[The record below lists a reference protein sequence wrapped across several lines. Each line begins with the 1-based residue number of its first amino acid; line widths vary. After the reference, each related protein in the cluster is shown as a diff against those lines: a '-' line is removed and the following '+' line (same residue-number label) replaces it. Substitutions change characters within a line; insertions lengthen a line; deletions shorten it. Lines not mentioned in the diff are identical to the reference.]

1 MKSAR
6 AGGAGAKLIGRT
18 LYVPRMSIEGASAF
32 AAAYRAFGVNG
43 QLLPPSDARSLE
55 FARQYTI
62 GEECYPEI
70 VTLGGFLKVIED
82 AKFEPSKTAFLLPT
96 ASGPCRF
103 GQYKPVLEK
112 VLAEKGLSEVLVIS
126 PTSANGYEGVGDQ
139 SGSLARLAWWAL
151 VCGDGLRKLLLQ
163 VRPYEKNAGETDRVH
178 EESLDT
184 LCEVI
189 ERRDLDMKA
198 KFETLAG
205 VMDQIG
211 KRFSVIPAD
220 YNKDKPLI
228 GVIGEIYCRLDDF
241 ANAELIRRVER
252 FGGETWLA
260 SITEWFWY
268 TNFMRKHDLK
278 IRGRAFSKAM
288 LGAVVRNKI
297 QRSDEHKLLAPLCG
311 RFEGYEDPESTE
323 QLVSPTAPYLPY
335 WGSLGEMVL
344 NVGGAIYV
352 HGKGADGVIDI
363 SPFTCMN
370 GIVSEAIYPR
380 LSRDHDGIPIR
391 SFYFDG
397 TEADYDRDVEIFLEL
412 AVTYKKRKRVA
423 RRYPAHFAP

>member
-1 MKSAR
+1 MNSAR

-43 QLLPPSDARSLE
+43 QLLPPSDARSLD

-82 AKFEPSKTAFLLPT
+82 GKFEPSKTAFLLPT

-103 GQYKPVLEK
+103 GQYRPVLEK
-112 VLAEKGLSEVLVIS
+112 VLAEKGLSEVLVVS
-126 PTSANGYEGVGDQ
+126 PTSANGYEGVGDH

-163 VRPYEKNAGETDRVH
+163 VRPYEKNVGETDRVH

-252 FGGETWLA
+252 FGGEALLA

-278 IRGRAFSKAM
+278 IHGRTFSKAM

-297 QRSDEHKLLAPLCG
+297 QRNDEHKLLAPLRA

-323 QLVSPTAPYLPY
+323 QLVSPTGPYLPY

-423 RRYPAHFAP
+423 RRYPAHFTL